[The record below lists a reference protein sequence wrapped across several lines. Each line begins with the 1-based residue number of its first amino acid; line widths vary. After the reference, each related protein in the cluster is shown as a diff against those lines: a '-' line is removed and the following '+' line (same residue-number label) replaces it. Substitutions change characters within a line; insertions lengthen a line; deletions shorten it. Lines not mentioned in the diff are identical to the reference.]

1 MKPTSAHPGT
11 TSAESPVTDLRLP
24 DFIIVGAMRCGTTS
38 LANFLDRQP
47 YTAIAHGK
55 ELHYFD
61 RQYESGLAWYAQHF
75 ETLAKPIVGE
85 ATPMYL
91 YRADVPGR
99 IAGDLPDVKLIA
111 ILRDP
116 VQRAQSHYWYRF
128 ARGLESMPLLDAMMA
143 EEDRMADP
151 ATENPAFIAYVD
163 RSRYGEQLIRYREV
177 FPPDRLRVLI
187 LEEVDR
193 DPVGELTSLL
203 AWLAPSS
210 PGHEVTSAMWP
221 QQDNR
226 HLRFRSQRLRTLV
239 RRTPGALGTVL
250 GAINAVREPYPAPSR
265 AAAAFIRSRLRDD
278 RRVLEDVLGR
288 PVDVWSPL

>member
-1 MKPTSAHPGT
+1 
-11 TSAESPVTDLRLP
+11 
-24 DFIIVGAMRCGTTS
+24 MRCGTTS

-163 RSRYGEQLIRYREV
+163 RSRYGEQLIRYREL

-187 LEEVDR
+187 LEEIDR
-193 DPVGELTSLL
+193 DPVGQLTELL
-203 AWLAPSS
+203 AWLVPASRHPD
-210 PGHEVTSAMWP
+210 VTSSMWP
-221 QQDNR
+221 QRDNR
-226 HLRFRSQRLRTLV
+226 HMRFRSQRVRNLV
-239 RRTPGALGTVL
+239 RRRSGVLGKALGAV
-250 GAINAVREPYPAPSR
+250 NAVRAPYPAPS
-265 AAAAFIRSRLRDD
+265 AAAEAFIRSRLRAD

-288 PVDVWSPL
+288 RVGVWSSL